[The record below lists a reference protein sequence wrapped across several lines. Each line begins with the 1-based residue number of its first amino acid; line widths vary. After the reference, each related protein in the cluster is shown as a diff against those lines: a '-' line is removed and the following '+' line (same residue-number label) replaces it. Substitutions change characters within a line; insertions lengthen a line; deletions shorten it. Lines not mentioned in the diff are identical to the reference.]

1 MTDVTRMKRLRNLEA
16 KIKKKISITLYKPS
30 LLEYILVAVESGYE
44 AELKGVSSGTEVSM
58 LGNLAQWISF
68 LSICLF

>member
-30 LLEYILVAVESGYE
+30 LLEYILVAVESGY
-44 AELKGVSSGTEVSM
+44 
-58 LGNLAQWISF
+58 
-68 LSICLF
+68 IC

>member
-1 MTDVTRMKRLRNLEA
+1 M
-16 KIKKKISITLYKPS
+16 
-30 LLEYILVAVESGYE
+30 AVESGYE